1 MTDFFQKLPKYS
13 GFLAIGLAGFAI
25 YTSLPKAAE
34 NLSPQGKN
42 TRMTEHFGL
51 LTDRKDGSIY
61 GFIAGKD
68 GEKRFVKMD
77 KVSEKKV
84 RREKEIAEETE
95 RRKKQ
100 AQKAKNNPKPAVV
113 YVSKKKDDVR
123 SERIFSR
130 DGAFKQF
137 DFNAKIKYRIYEQ
150 SMLYRLAVTHP
161 VSTVKTTEGTIERN
175 KCLTK
180 KEERSLLSLRDQKEN
195 GNQLRLRFVDGN
207 DFWLKDATI
216 PLWKGAANNLK
227 TTVIDSYT
235 KDDCGRIN
243 TLVFHGR
250 LRGFTLPDYSWVE
263 DGKLLFNDVQFLT
276 QQEMSQAESE
286 NSDKKKKKKKSRF
299 NNND

>member
-1 MTDFFQKLPKYS
+1 MSDFFQKFPKFS
-13 GFLAIGLAGFAI
+13 GILILGLAGFAV

-42 TRMTEHFGL
+42 TRYTEHYGL
-51 LTDRKDGSIY
+51 LTDRKNGNIY
-61 GFIAGKD
+61 GVIDGKN

-77 KVSEKKV
+77 KVSERQV
-84 RREKEIAEETE
+84 RREKEQAEEAA
-95 RRKKQ
+95 RKKK
-100 AQKAKNNPKPAVV
+100 AAEKAKNQPKPAVV

-130 DGAFKQF
+130 DGSFKQF
-137 DFNAKIKYRIYEQ
+137 NFNAKIKYRIYEQ

-161 VSTVKTTEGTIERN
+161 FSQVKTEEGTLEKA
-175 KCLTK
+175 KCLTR
-180 KEERSLLSLRDQKEN
+180 KEEKSLLSLRDQKEN

-235 KDDCGRIN
+235 KDECGRIN

-250 LRGFTLPDYSWVE
+250 LRGFTMPDYSWVE
-263 DGKLLFNDVQFLT
+263 DGKLLFDDVQFLT
-276 QQEMSQAESE
+276 VQEQNLAESSGE
-286 NSDKKKKKKKSRF
+286 SEKKKKKKKNNRF
-299 NNND
+299 DD

>member
-1 MTDFFQKLPKYS
+1 MSDFFQKFPKFS
-13 GFLAIGLAGFAI
+13 GILILGLAGFAV

-42 TRMTEHFGL
+42 TRYTEHYGL
-51 LTDRKDGSIY
+51 LTDRKNGNIY
-61 GFIAGKD
+61 GVIDGKN

-77 KVSEKKV
+77 KVSERQV
-84 RREKEIAEETE
+84 RREKEQAEEAA
-95 RRKKQ
+95 RKKK
-100 AQKAKNNPKPAVV
+100 AAEKAKNQPKPAVV

-130 DGAFKQF
+130 DGSFKQF
-137 DFNAKIKYRIYEQ
+137 NFNAKIKYRIYEQ

-161 VSTVKTTEGTIERN
+161 VSQVKTEAGTLEKA
-175 KCLTK
+175 KCLTR
-180 KEERSLLSLRDQKEN
+180 KEEKSLLSLRDQKEN

-235 KDDCGRIN
+235 KDECGRIN

-250 LRGFTLPDYSWVE
+250 LRGFTMPDYSWVE
-263 DGKLLFNDVQFLT
+263 DGKLLFDDVQFLT
-276 QQEMSQAESE
+276 VQEQNLAESSGE
-286 NSDKKKKKKKSRF
+286 SEKKKKKKKKNRF
-299 NNND
+299 DD